1 MTSIQIDGNF
11 MARDVQIRVTEEMI
25 SPSSGQNSILQLN
38 MGEGKSSVIVP
49 MAATML
55 ANGRTLVC
63 VVVLKSLAAQMFQ
76 LLVMRLSGLANRRI
90 FYMPFLRDATVQNA
104 NVTLIRQL
112 YEQCLHEGGILLV
125 QPEHILSFK
134 LIGLEHL
141 LSTTNHEE
149 ETAARA
155 LMNTQD

>member
-1 MTSIQIDGNF
+1 
-11 MARDVQIRVTEEMI
+11 
-25 SPSSGQNSILQLN
+25 
-38 MGEGKSSVIVP
+38 

-55 ANGRTLVC
+55 ANGQTLVC
-63 VVVLKSLAAQMFQ
+63 VVMLKSLAAQMFQ

-90 FYMPFLRDATVQNA
+90 FYMPFSCNATVQNA
-104 NVTLIRQL
+104 NVTLIHQL
-112 YEQCLHEGGILLV
+112 YEQCLYEGGILLV

-141 LSTTNHEE
+141 LSATNHEE

-155 LMNTQD
+155 LMNTQDWLEDTSRDILDESDELLHVRYQLVYTIGRQEPLEDHPNW

>member
-11 MARDVQIRVTEEMI
+11 MARDIQIRVTEEMI

-63 VVVLKSLAAQMFQ
+63 VVVLKSLDQDQFLMHVPPRA
-76 LLVMRLSGLANRRI
+76 VRDWHGCWLS
-90 FYMPFLRDATVQNA
+90 
-104 NVTLIRQL
+104 
-112 YEQCLHEGGILLV
+112 
-125 QPEHILSFK
+125 
-134 LIGLEHL
+134 
-141 LSTTNHEE
+141 
-149 ETAARA
+149 
-155 LMNTQD
+155 